1 MSRSL
6 RPLFLSIVPNQ
17 HEVNKLRRMRE
28 GLTNDIS
35 EIIDEFGPQL
45 YENFNKVSCVY
56 VSLLKQ
62 QS

>member
-1 MSRSL
+1 
-6 RPLFLSIVPNQ
+6 
-17 HEVNKLRRMRE
+17 MRE